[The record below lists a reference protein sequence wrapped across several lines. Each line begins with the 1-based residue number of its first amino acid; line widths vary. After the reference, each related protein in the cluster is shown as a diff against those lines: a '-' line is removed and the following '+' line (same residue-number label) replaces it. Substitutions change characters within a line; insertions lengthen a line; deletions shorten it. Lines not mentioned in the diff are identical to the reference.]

1 MQNNTSL
8 SRVASFMFTSRNGP
22 GKQIIGKLFQYEL
35 LIFLTWI
42 KPDYRFTALKL
53 YSSEFR
59 SYQTMCTNLHFC
71 LSVAKFGTNIWLLA
85 KKKKKCYIVII
96 IIAFALQEITIKS
109 ICSFFSSQVCGF
121 SCHVTCA
128 DKAPAVCPIP
138 PEQTK
143 GPLGIDPQKGIG
155 TAYEGHVRVSIRW
168 LQLGHLG

>member
-1 MQNNTSL
+1 
-8 SRVASFMFTSRNGP
+8 
-22 GKQIIGKLFQYEL
+22 
-35 LIFLTWI
+35 
-42 KPDYRFTALKL
+42 
-53 YSSEFR
+53 
-59 SYQTMCTNLHFC
+59 MCTNLHFC
-71 LSVAKFGTNIWLLA
+71 LSVAKFGTNIWLL
-85 KKKKKCYIVII
+85 
-96 IIAFALQEITIKS
+96 ITIKS